1 MPLSWICVII
11 VLAIA
16 ALLSARFTYLLAR
29 NTTRMMNIISV
40 QHEDAMQMQIRIERM
55 DQRIEQQEQMLL
67 RHETRIMRGERD
79 RDSRPWLDE
88 GGLTDERD
96 RLMRMDF
103 DDPKDPAEQN
113 PTSFERVLKD
123 DPEDPV

>member
-55 DQRIEQQEQMLL
+55 DQRIEQQEQ
-67 RHETRIMRGERD
+67 
-79 RDSRPWLDE
+79 
-88 GGLTDERD
+88 D